1 MESLRKRCQVVTGVF
16 VAILVVSALAAL
28 SDLSLLQYVQEISS
42 GGPVDESRAE
52 GIDARQAMMGMVQLG
67 LFVTCA
73 ITFLMWFHRAHK
85 NLKAGGLNDL
95 RYTPGWA
102 VGGFFVPF
110 LNLVR
115 PFQVMKEVW
124 IGSAHL
130 SGDIEAEPPA
140 EEDEEEEGGHSWRA
154 VSPAPLVGWWWAL
167 FLITS
172 VLGNA
177 AGRLMVR
184 AETLEAFLV
193 AGRVMLASDL
203 MEIPAALVALLL
215 VRRVTDLQEQAQ
227 TRLRTVEPALG
238 A

>member
-42 GGPVDESRAE
+42 GGPVDEYRAGE
-52 GIDARQAMMGMVQLG
+52 IDARQATMGMAQLG
-67 LFVTCA
+67 LIVTCA
-73 ITFLMWFHRAHK
+73 IIFLMWFHRAHK

-124 IGSAHL
+124 IGSARL
-130 SGDIEAEPPA
+130 SGDVEAE
-140 EEDEEEEGGHSWRA
+140 SR
-154 VSPAPLVGWWWAL
+154 PAPLVGWWWAL
-167 FLITS
+167 FLISS

-177 AGRLMVR
+177 SARFVDT
-184 AETLEAFLV
+184 AETPEGFLV
-193 AGRVMLASDL
+193 AVRVMLASDL
-203 MEIPAALVALLL
+203 MDLPAALVALLL

-227 TRLRTVEPALG
+227 TRLRTAEPALG

>member
-28 SDLSLLQYVQEISS
+28 SDLSLLRYIQEISS
-42 GGPVDESRAE
+42 GGPVNESRAD
-52 GIDARQAMMGMVQLG
+52 GIDTRQAMMGMVQLG

-110 LNLVR
+110 LNFVR

-124 IGSAHL
+124 IGSANL
-130 SGDIEAEPPA
+130 SGDVEAE
-140 EEDEEEEGGHSWRA
+140 SW
-154 VSPAPLVGWWWAL
+154 PTPLVGWWWAF
-167 FLITS
+167 FLSSS
-172 VLGNA
+172 VLSNA
-177 AGRLMVR
+177 SLRHTGCPCRPPSGSSCYR
-184 AETLEAFLV
+184 PS
-193 AGRVMLASDL
+193 G
-203 MEIPAALVALLL
+203 
-215 VRRVTDLQEQAQ
+215 
-227 TRLRTVEPALG
+227 TRSGTSPDR
-238 A
+238 